1 MNAHRIALSLAMASC
16 SCAFSAAAAEAAATA
31 GDQPT
36 RVRVAAISFVP
47 EKLNIRGNADRL
59 EQAFR
64 EAAAGGARLAVAPE
78 GILEGYVVNDMLAG
92 KIPVDRMSDV
102 ALPIDHPQIRRFQ
115 GIARDL
121 RICLVFGFAKKVEG
135 DVFNTAIFIDD
146 EGRIRGQYHKMQ
158 LAEGYHGDWWWNRLG
173 SESRAFD
180 TLR

>member
-64 EAAAGGARLAVAPE
+64 EAAAGGAR
-78 GILEGYVVNDMLAG
+78 
-92 KIPVDRMSDV
+92 
-102 ALPIDHPQIRRFQ
+102 
-115 GIARDL
+115 
-121 RICLVFGFAKKVEG
+121 
-135 DVFNTAIFIDD
+135 
-146 EGRIRGQYHKMQ
+146 
-158 LAEGYHGDWWWNRLG
+158 
-173 SESRAFD
+173 
-180 TLR
+180 